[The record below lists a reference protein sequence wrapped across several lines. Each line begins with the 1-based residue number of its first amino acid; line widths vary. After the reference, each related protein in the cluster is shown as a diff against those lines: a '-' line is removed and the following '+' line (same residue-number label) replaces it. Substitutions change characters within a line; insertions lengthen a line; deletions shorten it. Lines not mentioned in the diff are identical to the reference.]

1 MCEHDVYFLKV
12 HVADVEYSMHAKQAL
27 QVVNAAIYL
36 QAIALTDTQR
46 YTVFV
51 KYTTLNTGLLHPDLS
66 HHFEEKSG
74 GSSLQGRE
82 SLC

>member
-1 MCEHDVYFLKV
+1 MCVRVRDVYFLKV

-36 QAIALTDTQR
+36 QAIALRDTQR

-51 KYTTLNTGLLHPDLS
+51 SSTTLNTGLSRPDFIS
-66 HHFEEKSG
+66 PFWRRIWG
-74 GSSLQGRE
+74 
-82 SLC
+82 